1 MYHLHDKYHPMLNLI
16 SAEAMQTSPDSI
28 NSICN
33 LNSNR
38 SSTTSKNH
46 VDIEKEM
53 DLKSF
58 SHVVYTDVKF
68 LHH

>member
-1 MYHLHDKYHPMLNLI
+1 MRYLKLSFNDMLI
-16 SAEAMQTSPDSI
+16 PHFY
-28 NSICN
+28 

-58 SHVVYTDVKF
+58 SHVVYTDVEF